1 MYFNCNLISRQK
13 LVVAD
18 GLAGG
23 GKILIA
29 NLLAGLPKVDPWMG
43 DFITEQICAL
53 VYLKR
58 LDLNTAVNLLKNNY
72 NKVFFESVILRHSNL
87 RKSDKSSFQKH
98 PRYKSL
104 KKRLGSSD
112 QKIFSTY
119 KEKVILHF
127 LTHFISDFSEPIFK
141 NFKKQLL
148 FIRMLRSPVNVSMI
162 NHLAT
167 WTTRWEGNKSRDGI
181 LRLWNKDLKKNF
193 PFFIKDEIN
202 DYLNCNKYEKALMII
217 LFYIDNNLKIK
228 KLEKKYGSKVIIIP
242 FENLITDPVFYLDS
256 ISKSLSVKRDLVTKK
271 VLEKNLVPR
280 KFDIESHDQEG
291 FKFLKNRV
299 RKKYFNKIISL
310 NKFYHNQII
319 KKY

>member
-1 MYFNCNLISRQK
+1 
-13 LVVAD
+13 
-18 GLAGG
+18 
-23 GKILIA
+23 
-29 NLLAGLPKVDPWMG
+29 
-43 DFITEQICAL
+43 
-53 VYLKR
+53 
-58 LDLNTAVNLLKNNY
+58 
-72 NKVFFESVILRHSNL
+72 
-87 RKSDKSSFQKH
+87 
-98 PRYKSL
+98 
-104 KKRLGSSD
+104 
-112 QKIFSTY
+112 
-119 KEKVILHF
+119 
-127 LTHFISDFSEPIFK
+127 
-141 NFKKQLL
+141 
-148 FIRMLRSPVNVSMI
+148 MLRSPVNVSMI